1 MRVAFV
7 APGDLGTPTGG
18 YVYDRHVVEALRR
31 RHEVELVTVPPRA
44 SGVFEAVRLS
54 CRSHRGGFD
63 VVVQDALCAEAVAP
77 VNPALGA
84 PVVGIVH
91 LLAKDDPREGVVSRA
106 TGRAYLRTLD
116 SCVYTSRATEM
127 SSPSETDST
136 VAHPASRFSPEVTER
151 EVRRKAHSDGLRIAF
166 VGDISPV
173 KGLDRLVRAVSE
185 VPGCRVT
192 VAGRVADRR
201 YLRRVR
207 RLCSSL
213 GVSDRVEFVGVL
225 DRDGLAS
232 LFGESDAV
240 AVPSRHEAFGTAY
253 IEGMSFGLP
262 AVAPTSGGADELIE
276 DGKNG
281 FLVRDEADLLRALR
295 TLTEDGVL
303 AQVGVE
309 ALGTG
314 RDWVSW
320 EETTRKVVEHVER
333 TAKG

>member
-1 MRVAFV
+1 LRVAFV
-7 APGDLGTPTGG
+7 APGGLGTPTGG
-18 YVYDRHVVEALRR
+18 YVYDRHAVEALRR

-54 CRSHRGGFD
+54 CRSRRGFD
-63 VVVQDALCAEAVAP
+63 VVVQDALCAEVLAP
-77 VNPALGA
+77 VNPTLGV

-91 LLAKDDPREGVVSRA
+91 LLAKDDPREGAVSRA
-106 TGRAYLRTLD
+106 TDTAYLGTLD
-116 SCVYTSRATEM
+116 SCVYTSRATER
-127 SSPSETDST
+127 SSPSETDSV
-136 VAHPASRFSPEVTER
+136 VAHPASRFSPDVTER
-151 EVRRKAHSDGLRIAF
+151 DVRRKAHREGLHVAF

-185 VPGCRVT
+185 VPECTVT

-207 RLCSSL
+207 RLCSAL
-213 GVSDRVEFVGVL
+213 GVPDRVEFVGVL
-225 DRDGLAS
+225 SRDGLVS
-232 LFGESDAV
+232 VFGEADAV

-262 AVAPTSGGADELIE
+262 AVAPASGGADELIE

-281 FLVRDEADLLRALR
+281 FLLRDDTDLVRALR
-295 TLTEDGVL
+295 TLTEDGFL
-303 AQVGVE
+303 ARAGVE
-309 ALGTG
+309 ALEAE

-320 EETTRKVVEHVER
+320 EGTTRKVVEHVER